1 MPEGD
6 SIFRAARTL
15 HRALAGALVTRFES
29 MFPALT
35 RVHDDAPLTGRTV
48 ESVQSI
54 GKHILMRFSG
64 DLILRT
70 HMRMNGSWH
79 IYRPGE
85 PWKRPRRD
93 MRIIVGTAGF
103 EAIGFNIPVA
113 EFMAGRDLQRHD
125 ELRRL
130 GPDLLG
136 ADFDEDEAFRRVR
149 AHASETIAD
158 VLLNQRVMAGV
169 GNVYKSEVL
178 FACGVN
184 PFRPASEVTDAQV
197 RNLIATARRFL
208 QLNVGTQWAPMTT
221 YAGLRRTTGSG
232 DPAERLWVYGRAR
245 QPCRKCGTPIDVKPQ
260 GADVRLTYWCPKC
273 QT

>member
-93 MRIIVGTAGF
+93 MRIIIGTTGF

-125 ELRRL
+125 IRRSPTCWRLRRTS
-130 GPDLLG
+130 
-136 ADFDEDEAFRRVR
+136 FRRVR
-149 AHASETIAD
+149 ACARPSPTR
-158 VLLNQRVMAGV
+158 LNQRVAAGGKRQSRRCSSQEPV
-169 GNVYKSEVL
+169 SPRPGSDGCREKSDCDGSPPPVERQRSGRRYHMPDETNHGNRRSGGTVWV
-178 FACGVN
+178 FGA
-184 PFRPASEVTDAQV
+184 RASH
-197 RNLIATARRFL
+197 
-208 QLNVGTQWAPMTT
+208 
-221 YAGLRRTTGSG
+221 AG
-232 DPAERLWVYGRAR
+232 
-245 QPCRKCGTPIDVKPQ
+245 KCGTLIDVKPQ
-260 GADVRLTYWCPKC
+260 GTTYADAGVSVRRR
-273 QT
+273 